1 MRHLRRRHTLWLHG
15 WLMGLVTLGVMWGA
29 AALQRHAGVD
39 SLALRYAVTLGV
51 GYLCYLLLLRIW
63 AGMLVREEERS
74 IDDRGIDVWWPDGS
88 GAPQDGGLHSGGGGD
103 FGGGGADA
111 GFDAPLD
118 AVGDAGGS
126 LPGDAAS
133 GALDGLGAADEG
145 AIVIIPVLAVFG
157 AVLAALFGAGW
168 LLLLYF
174 GSEALLAAAVELA
187 FAYTAAR
194 TVVRVEREGWLL
206 AAIRL
211 SWVGGFGAAGGEEDV
226 VQPGGREGLQ
236 LVGQLERQRM
246 AELESGRIVELR
258 GLLAYRFGNLA
269 SAMAEPRAPQA
280 REAVEHLAPIAVGEV
295 GALRRHDHAR
305 VALELA
311 VGGEGHPE
319 LVEIV
324 VFIEHFYDLPKT
336 LAANKVIVAFGSGRN
351 GAVYV

>member
-1 MRHLRRRHTLWLHG
+1 MNHETPNKSASSARRTSARRSNFRSIRVEEDALVRHLRRRHTLWLHG

-74 IDDRGIDVWWPDGS
+74 IDDPGIDVSWPDGS

-103 FGGGGADA
+103 FGGGGADG

-126 LPGDAAS
+126 LLGEAAS

-145 AIVIIPVLAVFG
+145 AIVIIPVLAVFS

-211 SWVGGFGAAGGEEDV
+211 SWKPLLGA
-226 VQPGGREGLQ
+226 
-236 LVGQLERQRM
+236 LVCAVALGAL
-246 AELESGRIVELR
+246 IDHFV
-258 GLLAYRFGNLA
+258 
-269 SAMAEPRAPQA
+269 PQA
-280 REAVEHLAPIAVGEV
+280 QTLAEAVRLWRAS
-295 GALRRHDHAR
+295 R
-305 VALELA
+305 
-311 VGGEGHPE
+311 
-319 LVEIV
+319 
-324 VFIEHFYDLPKT
+324 
-336 LAANKVIVAFGSGRN
+336 
-351 GAVYV
+351 

>member
-1 MRHLRRRHTLWLHG
+1 MNHETPNKSASSARRTSARRSNFRSIRVEEDALVRHLRRRHTLWLHG
-15 WLMGLVTLGVMWGA
+15 WLMGLITLGVMWGA

-39 SLALRYAVTLGV
+39 SLALRYTVTLGV

-74 IDDRGIDVWWPDGS
+74 IDDPGIDVSWPDGS

-103 FGGGGADA
+103 FGGGGADG

-126 LPGDAAS
+126 LLGDAAS

-211 SWVGGFGAAGGEEDV
+211 SWKPLLGA
-226 VQPGGREGLQ
+226 
-236 LVGQLERQRM
+236 LVCAVALGAL
-246 AELESGRIVELR
+246 IDHFV
-258 GLLAYRFGNLA
+258 
-269 SAMAEPRAPQA
+269 PQA
-280 REAVEHLAPIAVGEV
+280 ETLAEAVRMWRAS
-295 GALRRHDHAR
+295 R
-305 VALELA
+305 
-311 VGGEGHPE
+311 
-319 LVEIV
+319 
-324 VFIEHFYDLPKT
+324 
-336 LAANKVIVAFGSGRN
+336 
-351 GAVYV
+351 